1 MEKGHEIRHLDREE
15 SVQVAAELARSKLD
29 LVGVEDVRWD
39 KGATVRAG
47 DNVFYGRG
55 NESHQFGTGFFVHHR
70 IESAVKTAE
79 FIGDKLA

>member
-47 DNVFYGRG
+47 DFFFFFLKEAKIINWEQGFLYAT
-55 NESHQFGTGFFVHHR
+55 EECQQFR
-70 IESAVKTAE
+70 E
-79 FIGDKLA
+79 

>member
-47 DNVFYGRG
+47 D
-55 NESHQFGTGFFVHHR
+55 FF
-70 IESAVKTAE
+70 
-79 FIGDKLA
+79 FFFF